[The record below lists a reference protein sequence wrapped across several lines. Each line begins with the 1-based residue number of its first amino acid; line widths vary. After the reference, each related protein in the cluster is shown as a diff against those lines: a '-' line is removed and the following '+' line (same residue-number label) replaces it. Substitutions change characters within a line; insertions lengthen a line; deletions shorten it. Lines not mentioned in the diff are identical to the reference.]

1 MMRSKPFLLMTSAAA
16 TLSVKVVT
24 SMPSISRIALTASHT
39 LASSSTTIDLN
50 LSMDRQPHRKSR
62 SLPLGTRDLDIA
74 AVFLD
79 DAVAHGQAEPRA
91 LECLLGGEKG
101 VKDLVDVFFRDAAAG
116 VGKNDLDGVSVFAR
130 DHFDPA
136 RRRNGMDRVQEHV
149 HDDLADLGGVRL
161 DFGKVF
167 VEFHLQLDALEGVLG
182 LERVSNLGY
191 GPVDVDH
198 LR

>member
-1 MMRSKPFLLMTSAAA
+1 MASTADGIVPKAVMMMKMLWGALSLTASKSSSPFIFGIFRSEMMRSKPLFLMTSAAA

-62 SLPLGTRDLDIA
+62 SLPLGAHDLDIA

-91 LECLLGGEKG
+91 LECLLGGEKR
-101 VKDLVDVFFRDAAAG
+101 VEDLVDVFFRDAAAG
-116 VGKNDLDGVSVFAR
+116 VGKNDLDGVSVLAR

-136 RRRNGMDRVQEHV
+136 RRRNGVDRVQEQM
-149 HDDLADLGGVRL
+149 HDALADLR
-161 DFGKVF
+161 
-167 VEFHLQLDALEGVLG
+167 
-182 LERVSNLGY
+182 
-191 GPVDVDH
+191 
-198 LR
+198 